1 MLLRNREYLFPSI
14 QKSSILFQTFTI
26 LKILRYYLTEE
37 ALNVVVHDEFTQGF
51 KQIDVISHDG
61 QDQEIEEID
70 IPTHGG

>member
-51 KQIDVISHDG
+51 K
-61 QDQEIEEID
+61 
-70 IPTHGG
+70 